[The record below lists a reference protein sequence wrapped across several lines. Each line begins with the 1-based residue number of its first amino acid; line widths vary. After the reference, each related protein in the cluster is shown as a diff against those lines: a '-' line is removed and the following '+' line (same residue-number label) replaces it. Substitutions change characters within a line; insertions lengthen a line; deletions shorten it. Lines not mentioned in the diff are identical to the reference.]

1 MASRFGGDWQMI
13 SRHIIFRILVV
24 AVGIIVVFA
33 VALIFFFDSFTVKGD
48 SMEPAYHSGQRI
60 YVNKL
65 LMGARI
71 YRSYDFTSTRL
82 SSFRMPGL
90 RKLSA
95 GDIVIFNYPFVDS
108 KDTIGFKI
116 NYVYAKRCLG
126 VPGDSVRIEDGFYRD
141 EEGRIA
147 GESEFQYRLHNMS
160 DSSLMKIKGCYYAM
174 NGWNVKNFGPAY
186 VPGKGDKVTVGESDF
201 LWYKKLIKYETGFM
215 PMIDSLGRVY
225 LDGKILREYEFKGNW
240 YFLGGDNVLDS
251 HDSRYFGLVPEEYIV
266 GIVIR

>member
-1 MASRFGGDWQMI
+1 MMVGRV
-13 SRHIIFRILVV
+13 IFRILVV
-24 AVGIIVVFA
+24 AVGLIAVLAVVL
-33 VALIFFFDSFTVKGD
+33 VFFLDGFMVKGD
-48 SMEPAYHSGQRI
+48 SMAPTFHSGQRI

-71 YRSYDFTSTRL
+71 YRSYDFTSTGL

-90 RKLSA
+90 KKLSV
-95 GDIVIFNYPFVDS
+95 GDVVIFNYPFAGN
-108 KDTIGFKI
+108 KDTIGFRI

-141 EEGRIA
+141 GEGRIV

-160 DSSLMKIKGCYYAM
+160 DSSLMKIRGCYYAM
-174 NGWNVKNFGPAY
+174 NGWNIKNFGPAY
-186 VPGKGDKVTVGESDF
+186 IPGKGDKVTIGESDF
-201 LWYKKLIKYETGFM
+201 FWYRKLIKYETGFM
-215 PMIDSLGRVY
+215 PSIDSLGRVF

-251 HDSRYFGLVPEEYIV
+251 RDSRYFGLVPEEYIV